1 MDLERK
7 KVFIVYCGGARLPE
21 SSQKGLNNWL
31 KGLLE
36 LSMMAD
42 VTGKY
47 IYDGTG
53 SGVDANVWK
62 EIIKTIKTEYNKYDG
77 FVVTHGLDNILI
89 TANTLSY
96 LIQDS
101 GKPIIFTGSPLIEA
115 KVKAKQPIKKIF
127 KQYQTLG
134 IKANLINAVQVAT
147 IDISRTSLMFGNRL
161 INPTRAIQTF
171 DSNLNI
177 FSSWQTQDLA
187 KIQFGIQTTSS
198 AFKRSKDKPNIQENF
213 PENIK
218 IIDASVG
225 NPEKVELTGNEEG
238 VFIRSS
244 HENPEDIIK
253 QIKTDLPIL
262 VLSQGHIDEKEKI
275 ISAQGYTYES
285 ALGKFIW
292 ALAKTKDIKEIRKI
306 FKKNYIGEI

>member
-225 NPEKVELTGNEEG
+225 NPEKVELTG
-238 VFIRSS
+238 
-244 HENPEDIIK
+244 
-253 QIKTDLPIL
+253 
-262 VLSQGHIDEKEKI
+262 
-275 ISAQGYTYES
+275 
-285 ALGKFIW
+285 
-292 ALAKTKDIKEIRKI
+292 
-306 FKKNYIGEI
+306 